1 MSDIMND
8 IRDSTRNKKVQRV
21 SRIVS
26 READMTLK
34 AERVRQLQE
43 GFGVRSRRIVNMN
56 VEITRD

>member
-1 MSDIMND
+1 MND
-8 IRDSTRNKKVQRV
+8 VRGSTRNKKVKRV

-26 READMTLK
+26 REVNMLLK
-34 AERVRQLQE
+34 AKKVKKFQE